1 MISSS
6 HTPASA
12 IHQNRQQLLQERR
25 HKRQQSTP
33 NANFDTIRI
42 APPHHQQPMAA
53 PSSANLQHHRQ
64 SLGHRRGLSL
74 DTRRQVLSNRQSVAS
89 ATAAAAA
96 AAAAGS
102 VGMGHPTSSP
112 VTTSAHEHRI
122 MMSRSYINLSM
133 EQENYLIS
141 PHSTPHS
148 QRFDP
153 ASYDTTPIHF
163 DSSFGPDMGLQSA
176 PIAGKG
182 FEFFTTDSPLTTP
195 SFVYAESP
203 TTAGNWMSE
212 GDAQSQS
219 QPQPQSQEESQSQSQ
234 AQSQIETQ
242 AHIQTQNQAEAQGGF
257 QRHSRR
263 ISNGIMDRV
272 TKFETLGMEPPQ
284 AQVQNQGQ
292 GQSQGQHQRQTQDS
306 TRPTTPTNQNVSS
319 HTQAAYMPPTPMET
333 PQERQDQDPQQQQ
346 QQSSQQKTSGSDGSQ
361 QQQHDSESLQDQVQ
375 TEQQQQVFQQ
385 QPQQSFPARFEDGYD
400 ESMEETVKP
409 LRKQTARP
417 LTSFDEMRQQAE
429 HASSH
434 SRSQSQSQ
442 PHPQPHARGH
452 GHSHSIH
459 SVHSVSHPTMPNTPV
474 KQITYT
480 DPANMSQPPSA
491 GYLNM
496 NNVNAEFL
504 KLQDQYVGVVNA
516 DVTHY
521 HHAMMA
527 GMMPAAAIPGMM
539 YHSKSGM
546 NPVQGLSLPDSPLH
560 SRRTSPHRRTD
571 SMASMASAASAASIA
586 SINIEETKTE
596 TGVTLEDIAQYIQG
610 PEGDNKYS
618 CLFEGCGKRF
628 GRKENI
634 KSHVQTHLNDRQYQC
649 PTCQKC
655 FVRQHDLKRHAKI
668 HTGIKPYPCECGNSF
683 ARHDALTRHRQRGM
697 CIGAF
702 DGIVRKVVK
711 RGRPRK
717 KRPDMETR
725 TEKSART
732 RRKNNLSISST
743 SSFSSESSGPESP
756 HNDFDIDD
764 DQGFDLMDVALPADC
779 VIPGVG
785 VPMPVSSRS
794 TTSVTN
800 PAMLTMTHD
809 ISLSGDYSGTHT
821 VVATPHS
828 YVSPDAILDSVVA
841 RSSPHVKSEYNTPPE
856 LSKSKSPTP
865 CSRLFESES
874 TPSATG
880 SSVSASTSTSVPAS
894 SEPSLPALTSA
905 GTDVPTSTALMD
917 DSLMSTISAS
927 GGSSSVSA
935 AAMTQAPP
943 LSDDDMLISS
953 FGNDVL
959 VLDRDTSVMMM
970 DGFEAVSMFPA
981 TDDMFFSST

>member
-96 AAAAGS
+96 AAATGS

-176 PIAGKG
+176 PNAGKG

-292 GQSQGQHQRQTQDS
+292 GQSQGQHQRQTQD
-306 TRPTTPTNQNVSS
+306 T
-319 HTQAAYMPPTPMET
+319 YMPPTPMET

-375 TEQQQQVFQQ
+375 TQQQQQQVFQQ

-400 ESMEETVKP
+400 EQNMY
-409 LRKQTARP
+409 LR
-417 LTSFDEMRQQAE
+417 
-429 HASSH
+429 
-434 SRSQSQSQ
+434 
-442 PHPQPHARGH
+442 
-452 GHSHSIH
+452 
-459 SVHSVSHPTMPNTPV
+459 TPDLNLSLNPILNHML
-474 KQITYT
+474 QITYT

-571 SMASMASAASAASIA
+571 SMASMASAASIA

-596 TGVTLEDIAQYIQG
+596 TGVTLEDIAQ
-610 PEGDNKYS
+610 
-618 CLFEGCGKRF
+618 
-628 GRKENI
+628 
-634 KSHVQTHLNDRQYQC
+634 
-649 PTCQKC
+649 
-655 FVRQHDLKRHAKI
+655 
-668 HTGIKPYPCECGNSF
+668 
-683 ARHDALTRHRQRGM
+683 HRQRGM

-800 PAMLTMTHD
+800 PAMLTMTHN

-880 SSVSASTSTSVPAS
+880 SSASASTSTSVPAS